1 MVRTVV
7 LPVAGMGTRMLPA
20 TRSVPKELLPVYDTP
35 MIQFAIDEAVAAG
48 AERIVLVTHPSKTE
62 LDEYVKRPVTLER
75 SLRERGKT
83 AELAELCRVTLDD
96 RVEVVTVTQEEQ
108 RGLGHAVLMARDVT
122 GGDPFGVIL
131 PDDLLLGGT
140 CLGAMAEAYHAA
152 PDCRSLIGAMA
163 VPPAQVSR
171 YGIFSF
177 AEMGSRD
184 GTILPARGLVEKP
197 DPADAPSDMA
207 AIGRYILPHEI
218 FEELARTRPGQGAEI
233 QLTDAIDALGG
244 LAAFPITEPR
254 FDCGSKE
261 GLFEASR
268 AVREARIQT
277 TGELHIAA
285 E

>member
-1 MVRTVV
+1 MGDKSGEDWAAVMARTQQMWMD
-7 LPVAGMGTRMLPA
+7 AWAESFSHA
-20 TRSVPKELLPVYDTP
+20 TKAP
-35 MIQFAIDEAVAAG
+35 
-48 AERIVLVTHPSKTE
+48 
-62 LDEYVKRPVTLER
+62 
-75 SLRERGKT
+75 
-83 AELAELCRVTLDD
+83 
-96 RVEVVTVTQEEQ
+96 
-108 RGLGHAVLMARDVT
+108 GLGV
-122 GGDPFGVIL
+122 G
-131 PDDLLLGGT
+131 
-140 CLGAMAEAYHAA
+140 
-152 PDCRSLIGAMA
+152 
-163 VPPAQVSR
+163 
-171 YGIFSF
+171 
-177 AEMGSRD
+177 
-184 GTILPARGLVEKP
+184 KP